1 MDWRGNVDLIYMFM
15 KTQSLLGLKYQRQQ
29 SKIISGLGYDKGDV
43 DFWLLFYK
51 RPMFKKRASIML
63 GYFLPVNL
71 GANYNQGS
79 QVETIGFSMRTDN
92 DVSLVK
98 NMFLFEFS
106 FRISKG
112 KLIKKTEKDIEKE
125 SEGKE
130 GGMF

>member
-29 SKIISGLGYDKGDV
+29 SKIISGLGYDKADV